1 MEAHNIGPA
10 AKLYTRI
17 VWIGGMASIFIGG
30 LIAIPLRISPFITM
44 GGRYSFCCW

>member
-17 VWIGGMASIFIGG
+17 VWIGGTASIFIGG